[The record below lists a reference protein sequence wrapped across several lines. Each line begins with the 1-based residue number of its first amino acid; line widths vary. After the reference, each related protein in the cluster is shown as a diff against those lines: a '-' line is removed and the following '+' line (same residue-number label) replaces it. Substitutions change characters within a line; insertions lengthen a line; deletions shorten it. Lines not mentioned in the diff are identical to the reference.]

1 MVALMG
7 TERER
12 SLWNKSSD
20 RRKRCMKMMPARREA
35 PKRLV
40 REKGPAGSKTLHRQ
54 NFPVLNWT
62 CRLTQL
68 DLRNGGKWLLLLLLL
83 LLLLTTSNLS
93 KWIPVRWIIRL
104 NGYH

>member
-1 MVALMG
+1 MVARMG

-20 RRKRCMKMMPARREA
+20 RRKRCIKIMPARREA

-54 NFPVLNWT
+54 NSPVLNWT
-62 CRLTQL
+62 
-68 DLRNGGKWLLLLLLL
+68 
-83 LLLLTTSNLS
+83 
-93 KWIPVRWIIRL
+93 
-104 NGYH
+104 